1 MKLLIGGK
9 SRNIYMRKDGS
20 AYYKSGGEKV
30 DASYMFKKNGDLKKQ
45 YSENV
50 KETHRIKKNKK
61 FYGGNPIN
69 ITFQP
74 INFDS
79 DIEGNKFEELLKL
92 VQIAY
97 NVVLERSIH
106 KNGEYNVVDG
116 EANRKFLIG
125 VLFALQDDLLT
136 SFDTNIVNKYDLRKN
151 NSRGK
156 KYYSEIEKIFR
167 VEDFDYVMII
177 EKLNNLIKKL
187 WSLKKNYSSNNNST
201 IDAMFENI
209 KSIIGEVSV
218 KTSVNINATVGFA
231 ALNDD
236 PSSETDNVDQF
247 KSEYDA
253 EIESNEQSTR
263 QSRQSRQKLSQQA
276 PSLEQQQQQLEQKQ
290 LEQQQLEQQ
299 QLEQQ
304 QLEQKQQ
311 LKQQQQQLE
320 QKQKQ
325 QLKQQQQQLEQKQK
339 QLEQLKIIQR
349 SALALTREFL
359 QQYDL
364 DPKDY
369 FNSLDYIIKRK
380 IELMKFIEQEI
391 NSIQSIFITNQ
402 SKHLGNERQIMQVV
416 LIAEQIVVRIEK
428 NVKEGLYT
436 KIQELKDAK
445 QISIPQYNQN
455 MESTKQL
462 LEIIKNT
469 FKKIERVSKSN

>member
-61 FYGGNPIN
+61 FYGGANSIQF
-69 ITFQP
+69 TFKS
-74 INFDS
+74 INFNSDS
-79 DIEGNKFEELLKL
+79 AGNKRKELLKL
-92 VQIAY
+92 LQIAY
-97 NVVLERSIH
+97 NVVLERRIYRD
-106 KNGEYNVVDG
+106 EDYNNTIVDKDY
-116 EANRKFLIG
+116 NNFLINLLY
-125 VLFALQDDLLT
+125 VLQYYELKKK
-136 SFDTNIVNKYDLRKN
+136 TNIGTLKTRIKALEKGDDSVKTYLNYYTQIKQLFTPLSPEESNKDTDILRKLH
-151 NSRGK
+151 SLTDTLFIRTETTD
-156 KYYSEIEKIFR
+156 SVI
-167 VEDFDYVMII
+167 DTMFD
-177 EKLNNLIKKL
+177 
-187 WSLKKNYSSNNNST
+187 
-201 IDAMFENI
+201 NI
-209 KSIIGEVSV
+209 KNIIDEVSV
-218 KTSVNINATVGFA
+218 QTPVVSNS
-231 ALNDD
+231 ALVYSNPDENMLE
-236 PSSETDNVDQF
+236 PISTQETKLDQEL
-247 KSEYDA
+247 KE
-253 EIESNEQSTR
+253 EQS
-263 QSRQSRQKLSQQA
+263 
-276 PSLEQQQQQLEQKQ
+276 QQQQERQKQEEQDRQKQQERRQLEQ
-290 LEQQQLEQQ
+290 LEQQR

-339 QLEQLKIIQR
+339 QIEQLKIIQR
-349 SALALTREFL
+349 SALALTSEFL
-359 QQYDL
+359 QQYNL

-369 FNSLDYIIKRK
+369 FNSLDSIIKRK
-380 IELMKFIEQEI
+380 IELMKFIKQDI

-416 LIAEQIVVRIEK
+416 LIAEQIVVRIKK

-455 MESTKQL
+455 MKSTKQL
-462 LEIIKNT
+462 LEIIEDT
-469 FKKIERVSKSN
+469 FKKIESIISKSN